1 MLTLDAT
8 SKIDTAGPPA
18 GEKVAGEG
26 PPGGAASRRNR
37 KLRRSAGGG
46 RAGPAGL
53 GRCDGDQEPRRGLLF
68 LDLESG
74 SGDQEP
80 RRGLL
85 FLDLESGSGEQACA
99 GRPEQRPELGALVR
113 RLGGSGATLSV
124 AREGEGVEGRSTR
137 RGEGKIF
144 VIYWWQKRV
153 ISLKFRGEV
162 CNAEG
167 YKLGKLPS
175 RTFWFRGKTELLDLL
190 ATGKSGSVW
199 GSF

>member
-8 SKIDTAGPPA
+8 SKIDAAGPPA

-46 RAGPAGL
+46 GRAGPAGL

-74 SGDQEP
+74 SG
-80 RRGLL
+80 
-85 FLDLESGSGEQACA
+85 EQPCA

-124 AREGEGVEGRSTR
+124 AREGEGVEGRSR
-137 RGEGKIF
+137 DGE
-144 VIYWWQKRV
+144 
-153 ISLKFRGEV
+153 
-162 CNAEG
+162 
-167 YKLGKLPS
+167 
-175 RTFWFRGKTELLDLL
+175 RGKFLLY
-190 ATGKSGSVW
+190 TSGKSG
-199 GSF
+199 